1 MKPRTPLFCALLF
14 AALLFV
20 IVQPHEAVAQETL
33 PKDVRSDS
41 RSRLALSKTDAP
53 QGAAGIRLHGSG
65 VAVRWESPLGRA
77 LTELAI
83 LTSAREHDQPYEW
96 SLHELEGIAVGLNPS
111 VIDVV
116 RNRKPLAGLGEK
128 DQAFAWLDKA
138 DRGHDLLLARL
149 KVDARFDPL
158 RSDPRFAEL
167 VKRVGLP
174 P

>member
-20 IVQPHEAVAQETL
+20 IVQPHDAAAQETL

-41 RSRLALSKTDAP
+41 RSRLALSKPDAP

-96 SLHELEGIAVGLNPS
+96 SLHEMEAVAVGLDPAI
-111 VIDVV
+111 IDAV
-116 RNRKPLAGLGEK
+116 RRRKPLA
-128 DQAFAWLDKA
+128 
-138 DRGHDLLLARL
+138 
-149 KVDARFDPL
+149 
-158 RSDPRFAEL
+158 
-167 VKRVGLP
+167 RVGDKEAIIIQASREIFGLHRLSSETFARGL
-174 P
+174 